1 MDPSEWGPA
10 GWTFLHSITFGQPE
24 HPNAE
29 QAKHIRQ
36 FFTSLGYVLPCKRCG
51 EHYRQFVEQNPIPAD
66 DREKLTKWLVRLHN
80 NANASSRSRLP
91 VKLPEFRYEDAVRR
105 YAYDRDVLSN
115 PPGCGSFSIGIMILF
130 VTVAMILVAGAVAL
144 LVYSCSGGRTCP
156 INDF

>member
-1 MDPSEWGPA
+1 MQKVEVGKKITFIIKKISYGSIEWGPA
-10 GWTFLHSITFGQPE
+10 GWFVLHSITFGQPE

-80 NANASSRSRLP
+80 NANAS
-91 VKLPEFRYEDAVRR
+91 
-105 YAYDRDVLSN
+105 
-115 PPGCGSFSIGIMILF
+115 
-130 VTVAMILVAGAVAL
+130 AGPAF
-144 LVYSCSGGRTCP
+144 P
-156 INDF
+156 